1 MSFED
6 YMKQAKKLSLEELK
20 KRLRESGSKIC

>member
-6 YMKQAKKLSLEELK
+6 YMKEAKKLSLEELK
-20 KRLRESGSKIC
+20 KRLRESGSKI

>member
-6 YMKQAKKLSLEELK
+6 YMKEAKKLSLEELK
-20 KRLRESGSKIC
+20 KRTIESGCKI